1 MGIRSR
7 LRAGDE
13 IIILTQN
20 FNKIVYIFSIHIMI
34 PKVIL
39 VFIPGMLLCCEPMVS
54 VMCI

>member
-13 IIILTQN
+13 IIILPQN

-39 VFIPGMLLCCEPMVS
+39 VFIPGM
-54 VMCI
+54 